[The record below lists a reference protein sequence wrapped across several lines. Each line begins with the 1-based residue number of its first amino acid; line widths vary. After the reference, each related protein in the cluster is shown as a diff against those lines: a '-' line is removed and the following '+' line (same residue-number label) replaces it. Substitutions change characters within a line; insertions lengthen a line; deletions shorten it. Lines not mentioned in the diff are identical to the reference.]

1 MYVRHAHARAARSC
15 YCCDVYAPMPALGV
29 ARADAECWHQPLA
42 FSPFFPPRAGNKE
55 FAELLMTAS
64 EITRAQMQQKTV
76 VGMLMARC
84 VRACVLLALWA
95 PCATPL
101 ALGLAHRCMA
111 CTTTPG

>member
-1 MYVRHAHARAARSC
+1 
-15 YCCDVYAPMPALGV
+15 
-29 ARADAECWHQPLA
+29 
-42 FSPFFPPRAGNKE
+42 
-55 FAELLMTAS
+55 MTAS

-84 VRACVLLALWA
+84 VRACALWALWA